1 MKNENEKLDQ
11 FFDNKANQWDI
22 KQLSADHEDRFLNKL
37 KDKKLNKKRL
47 RVMYIAAS
55 IAVLIGIT
63 LTYRPEEKKADFTF
77 ASKETKETDSI
88 FTVLISN
95 QLQEIKERRS
105 PENEKIV
112 SDALK
117 QMKLLDTDYNKI
129 IQELKNNG
137 ENKLIIK
144 ALISNLQTRISFLQN
159 VLMHIE
165 SKETINTIIDEK
177 TI

>member
-11 FFDNKANQWDI
+11 IFDNKANQWDI
-22 KQLSADHEDRFLNKL
+22 QRLSANHEDRFLNKL
-37 KDKKLNKKRL
+37 KAKKSNKKRF

-63 LTYRPEEKKADFTF
+63 LTYRPVEKKADFTF

-95 QLQEIKERRS
+95 QLEEIKERRS